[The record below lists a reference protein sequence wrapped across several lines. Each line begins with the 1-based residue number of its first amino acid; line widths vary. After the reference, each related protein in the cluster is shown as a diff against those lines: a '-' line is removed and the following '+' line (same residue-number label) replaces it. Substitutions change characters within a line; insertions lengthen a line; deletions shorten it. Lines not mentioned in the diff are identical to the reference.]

1 MPIPERTDLY
11 LDRFEM
17 DWMDLAGTKKSTT
30 PLEVFLH
37 NNGRDYLATINE
49 EQVRRTMLRLRGE
62 KGGAFQR
69 RVATSDY
76 IEGTFIE
83 VEQYRALEFIKQS
96 CFYDF
101 VTHIDMAIG
110 AEMALEIVA
119 MAENAFKGAAS
130 EDADNRLARSAAH
143 NPFSERDLVEE
154 SKDFLKIEEKSLRY
168 AESLRIDGGV
178 SAMKAFLADFD
189 EDPFHFIGRTEPIEF
204 IREGARIATEAYAK
218 IYPLTAK
225 SA

>member
-17 DWMDLAGTKKSTT
+17 DWMDLAGTKK
-30 PLEVFLH
+30 LFLH

-49 EQVRRTMLRLRGE
+49 DQIRRQMLRLRKE
-62 KGGAFQR
+62 KGPALQR

-101 VTHIDMAIG
+101 VAHIDMAIG

-130 EDADNRLARSAAH
+130 EDVDGRLARSAAH
-143 NPFSERDLVEE
+143 NPFKERDLAKE
-154 SKDFLKIEEKSLRY
+154 SRDFLKIEEESLRY
-168 AESLRIDGGV
+168 AELLKIDGGV
-178 SAMKAFLADFD
+178 SVMRAFLADFD
-189 EDPFHFIGRTEPIEF
+189 EDPFHFVGRTEPIEF
-204 IREGARIATEAYAK
+204 IREGARIATEAYAR

-225 SA
+225 PAIL